1 MTPSLYLSPG
11 GGAVR
16 TGQSGIV
23 VMIPDPAP
31 CHSERSEESKVH
43 DYKTGRLVHRLH
55 RDQ

>member
-1 MTPSLYLSPG
+1 
-11 GGAVR
+11 
-16 TGQSGIV
+16 
-23 VMIPDPAP
+23 MIPDPAP